1 MKRNSLLIIVSISFA
16 FILLSCSDSRV
27 AGVRNNVF
35 ESVELPKDP
44 DMNTATVFDPDVI
57 SNWMMDGYSFDK
69 TCKNAYVEGVNNYH
83 LSKKWR
89 NFIDDF
95 DDTVEYVSS
104 PVIFDN
110 KVYYLSQNSDL
121 FIFDLNT
128 GKRLLKK
135 NILPEDIIDNSSDKH
150 LYSSIAID
158 NSGVLFLTL
167 TNGYFIS
174 LSINS
179 DNTPAII
186 WKVNLESVA
195 SSPVIYKDI
204 VLVNT
209 HKNILY
215 ALNKNTGNIL
225 WKFKTFEDMT
235 MMSKIA
241 SVTVS
246 DDKVF
251 VTMQNLESFIFD
263 INTGNVLGN
272 DSLVGKSYLSS
283 PFSFIGAVISPLV
296 DDGIMI
302 SANTDNL
309 ISAITYRNDIK
320 RIWSLP
326 LGMYA
331 NPCLNNGVM
340 FAVNTSNKL
349 FAINVKNGKVIWNTE
364 LIRQD
369 DDLEFYVI
377 SMLLINNNLVLNTN
391 SGEVIFVNSITGEF
405 MKRQKL
411 SNGFIS
417 SMIAVENNVIAI
429 DNDGYIVSY
438 EYKK

>member
-1 MKRNSLLIIVSISFA
+1 
-16 FILLSCSDSRV
+16 
-27 AGVRNNVF
+27 
-35 ESVELPKDP
+35 
-44 DMNTATVFDPDVI
+44 
-57 SNWMMDGYSFDK
+57 MDGYSFDK

-128 GKRLLKK
+128 GERLLKK
-135 NILPEDIIDNSSDKH
+135 NILPEDIIDNSGDKH

-174 LSINS
+174 LSMNS
-179 DNTPAII
+179 NNTPAII

-215 ALNKNTGNIL
+215 ALNKSTGNIL

-283 PFSFIGAVISPLV
+283 PFSFIGAVVSPLV

-364 LIRQD
+364 LIKQD
-369 DDLEFYVI
+369 DDSEFYVI
-377 SMLLINNNLVLNTN
+377 SILLINNNLVLNTN